1 MRASVSVRRRT
12 FARRE
17 HFVVFKRGGMGSV
30 MASIPFVAR
39 LRECFPESHILFV
52 TDQVNMELVE
62 RCGVADEVVS
72 IDTGSDEM
80 PGWRLARLIARMRR
94 TPPAAF
100 FDLQLHTYR
109 RVSALLA
116 AVSKASLCVGF
127 LRSGDRLRPRLFN
140 TLVIGNMFAPV
151 QDLYL
156 QMARAIGCPMPGHF
170 PAAPPLVTS
179 VDRRE
184 AQRVLGSWFEP
195 QHRLLVVNPNTSAKA
210 IERRWPLGQFA
221 AAVSAIIAQRDDVR
235 VVLIGS
241 ADETEFVERLRR
253 SLGDCDGRVRSLA
266 GRTNLGGLLAVL
278 RRANCVL
285 TNDSGP
291 FHFAVALGT
300 PTVGLFGPVHP
311 DHYGRMG
318 DPERTVVFYRPMV
331 CSPCVHFVRTPPC
344 RGDNQC
350 MKSIDAVEVRDAC
363 LMLLDGARREADSG
377 WQFSVSPQTSARDGG
392 ALGVWRQ
399 PDVEEAP
406 HLGFLAG

>member
-1 MRASVSVRRRT
+1 MRASVVVHRGT

-17 HFVVFKRGGMGSV
+17 RFIVFKRGGMGSV

-39 LRECFPESHILFV
+39 LKECFPESHILFV
-52 TDQVNMELVE
+52 TDRVNLELVE
-62 RCGVADEVVS
+62 RCGIADEVVS
-72 IDTGSDEM
+72 IDAGSDEV
-80 PGWRLARLIARMRR
+80 PGWRLVKLMVRLRR
-94 TPPAAF
+94 SAPTAF

-109 RVSALLA
+109 QASAWLA
-116 AVSKASLCVGF
+116 AVSNASLRVGF
-127 LRSGDRLRPRLFN
+127 LRFGDRLRPRLFD
-140 TLVIGNMFAPV
+140 TLVIANMFAPV

-170 PAAPPLVTS
+170 PAAPPRVTAA
-179 VDRRE
+179 DRQE
-184 AQRVLGSWFEP
+184 ARGLLGAWTDP
-195 QHRLLVVNPNTSAKA
+195 QYRLLVVNPNTSAKA
-210 IERRWPLGQFA
+210 TERRWPLGKFA
-221 AAVSAIIAQRDDVR
+221 AVVSGIIAQRDDVR

-241 ADETEFVERLRR
+241 VAESELVENLRR
-253 SLGDCDGRVRSLA
+253 SLGDAGDRVRNLA
-266 GRTNLGGLLAVL
+266 GLTSFGGLLAVL

-291 FHFAVALGT
+291 FHFAVALGA

-311 DHYGRMG
+311 DHYARLG

-363 LMLLDGARREADSG
+363 LTLLAGSRRESDTG
-377 WQFSVSPQTSARDGG
+377 WQFSRLPQTSARDGG
-392 ALGVWRQ
+392 ALGVWRW
-399 PDVEEAP
+399 PDAAAA
-406 HLGFLAG
+406 L